1 MKKPLLENKIIDS
14 EKIDS
19 FKRFKIRVGGVHSFI
34 IALYV
39 IGLYLFSTN
48 YSESPFDEWYMPEVV
63 EGLSLFV
70 VILGSALLVIF
81 VYGKTPS
88 KGVLQLYEDSLV
100 LKLKN
105 ETINLRIR
113 ELSALNFYIEQ
124 RQYFI
129 GVTKN
134 NKESIFEI
142 DIVYKSEM
150 KILNQIVQKWSDQG
164 FQVKLVNKDQLSR
177 DARLK
182 KKDPNKRSFAEIKH
196 NFSNCKIKVQPG
208 IPFKV
213 KTMIPYERISKK
225 ALFIL
230 SLEIIEEF
238 KWAMVEYDSENIKGF
253 TDDAFRQL
261 GNKFTISFENHFMVM
276 SIVNAGIWI
285 FPRGGIKEIR
295 SFLTALTELSN
306 ELDLEFLEQRY
317 EKMF

>member
-1 MKKPLLENKIIDS
+1 MKKPLLETKIIDS

-19 FKRFKIRVGGVHSFI
+19 FKRFKVRVGGVHSFI

-39 IGLYLFSTN
+39 IGLYLFSTS
-48 YSESPFDEWYMPEVV
+48 YSESQFDEWYMPEVV
-63 EGLSLFV
+63 EVLSLFV
-70 VILGSALLVIF
+70 VILGSVLLVIF

-88 KGVLQLYEDSLV
+88 KGIFQLYEDSLV

-105 ETINLRIR
+105 ETITLRISA
-113 ELSALNFYIEQ
+113 LSALNFYIDR

-150 KILNQIVQKWSDQG
+150 KILNQFVQKWSNQG
-164 FQVKLVNKDQLSR
+164 FQVKLVDKDQLSR
-177 DARLK
+177 DTRLK
-182 KKDPNKRSFAEIKH
+182 KKDLNKRSFAEIKH
-196 NFSNCKIKVQPG
+196 DFSSCKIKVQPG

-213 KTMIPYERISKK
+213 KTMIPYERISPK

-238 KWAMVEYDSENIKGF
+238 KWAMVEYDSESIKGF

-261 GNKFTISFENHFMVM
+261 GNKFTISFENHFMVI

-295 SFLTALTELSN
+295 SFLTALTELCN